1 MAPRLTVM
9 VSEAHLPV
17 QRRSVPLVRWVPRKR
32 RSWTGWAI
40 FVGFIVLN
48 ETRGLYM
55 VAEFLKAAGYL

>member
-1 MAPRLTVM
+1 M

-17 QRRSVPLVRWVPRKR
+17 QRRTAPLVRWVKTGKR
-32 RSWTGWAI
+32 RSLTGWAI
-40 FVGFIVLN
+40 FAGFMILN

>member
-1 MAPRLTVM
+1 M
-9 VSEAHLPV
+9 VSEAHLPALK
-17 QRRSVPLVRWVPRKR
+17 RSAPVVRYLPGKR

-40 FVGFIVLN
+40 FIGFIVLN

>member
-1 MAPRLTVM
+1 MSM

-17 QRRSVPLVRWVPRKR
+17 AHRSIGLVRYVKTGKR

-40 FVGFIVLN
+40 FAGFIVLN
-48 ETRGLYM
+48 ETRGVYM